1 MSSEGLCK
9 IQRRVVAPKFYNVYH
24 ELRPST
30 GACCVGSVSFAM
42 SKKKSVVVSA
52 FTPEANL
59 KRKVRT
65 HLRKLGFERT
75 DGGALKPPSSS
86 KETIRALHQEQR
98 KAILKGQRRFMTE
111 ALPTLSKHFANGDE
125 VNPAKVLP
133 RLELVESGTWQS
145 DLFRLASLTW
155 SVPVS
160 AGFGRRLR
168 YLVWDDNNKR
178 LMGIIALG
186 DPVFNLKVRDE
197 LIEWTVKDR
206 GNRLVNILDAYVLG
220 AVPPYNMLLGG
231 KLVACLVRSQEVR
244 DDFIKKYGET
254 RGIISKKKKGARLV
268 MVTTSSS
275 LGRSSVYNRLKL
287 KEQKYFES
295 IGYTQG
301 WGHFHIPDA
310 LFADLRAYLRRKRH
324 KYVNGHN
331 FGEGPNW
338 RLRTIRAAFDAL
350 GFKADLLRH
359 GIGREVFAC
368 LLAVNAKNVLRGKVK
383 RAVYRNLPTVQ
394 EVGLLA
400 RERWLVPRAAT
411 RPEFQQWRRE
421 QLQELLSL
429 PHRKAA
435 QDASAVPLAHK
446 QGRTGS

>member
-1 MSSEGLCK
+1 M
-9 IQRRVVAPKFYNVYH
+9 
-24 ELRPST
+24 
-30 GACCVGSVSFAM
+30 
-42 SKKKSVVVSA
+42 KKKSAVVSA

-59 KRKVRT
+59 KRKIRA

-75 DGGALKPPSSS
+75 GRGALKPPSSS
-86 KETIRALHQEQR
+86 KETVRALHQEQR
-98 KAILKGQRRFMTE
+98 KTIIKEQRRFLSE
-111 ALPTLSKHFANGDE
+111 ALPALSKHFANGHEID
-125 VNPAKVLP
+125 PAKVLP
-133 RLELVESGTWQS
+133 RLEIVEAGTWKS

-168 YLVWDDNNKR
+168 YLVWDDNNRK

-197 LIEWTVKDR
+197 LIDWTAKDR
-206 GNRLVNILDAYVLG
+206 GKRLVNILDAYVLG

-231 KLVACLVRSQEVR
+231 KLVACLVRSKEVR
-244 DDFIKKYGET
+244 DDFLKKYGET

-287 KEQKYFES
+287 KNQKYFES

-310 LFADLRAYLRRKRH
+310 LFADLRAYLGRKRH
-324 KYVNGHN
+324 KYVNGHK

-350 GFKADLLRH
+350 EFKADLLRH

-368 LLAVNAKNVLRGKVK
+368 SLAANAKNVLRGKAK
-383 RAVYRNLPTVQ
+383 RAVYRNLLSVQ
-394 EVGLLA
+394 EVGVLA

-411 RPEFQQWRRE
+411 RPEYKEWRRE
-421 QLQELLSL
+421 HLEELLAVAS
-429 PHRKAA
+429 RKAA
-435 QDASAVPLAHK
+435 QEASPVSLALK
-446 QGRTGS
+446 AGRRMRI

>member
-1 MSSEGLCK
+1 MG
-9 IQRRVVAPKFYNVYH
+9 
-24 ELRPST
+24 
-30 GACCVGSVSFAM
+30 
-42 SKKKSVVVSA
+42 KKKSVVVSA
-52 FTPEANL
+52 FSPEANL

-65 HLRKLGFERT
+65 HLRKLGFKRT
-75 DGGALKPPSSS
+75 QGGALKPPSAS
-86 KETIRALHQEQR
+86 KETVRALHQEQR
-98 KAILKGQRRFMTE
+98 KEVLEKQRRFLSE
-111 ALPTLSKHFANGDE
+111 ALPALSKYFANGDE
-125 VNPAKVLP
+125 IDPAQVLP
-133 RLELVESGTWQS
+133 RLEIIDAGTWQS

-168 YLVWDDNNKR
+168 YLVWDDNNKK
-178 LMGIIALG
+178 LMGIIAIG
-186 DPVFNLKVRDE
+186 DPVFNLKVRDK
-197 LIEWTVKDR
+197 LIGWTVKDR
-206 GNRLVNILDAYVLG
+206 GKRLVNILDAYVLG

-231 KLVACLVRSQEVR
+231 KLVACLVRSKEVR
-244 DDFIKKYGET
+244 ADFLKKYGET

-287 KEQKYFES
+287 KDQKYFDS

-324 KYVNGHN
+324 KYVNGHK

-368 LLAVNAKNVLRGKVK
+368 SLAANATNVLLGKAK
-383 RAVYRNLPTVQ
+383 RAVYRNLLSVQ
-394 EVGLLA
+394 EVGVLA

-411 RPEFQQWRRE
+411 RPEYKEWRRQHLE
-421 QLQELLSL
+421 ELLS
-429 PHRKAA
+429 AA
-435 QDASAVPLAHK
+435 PRRATLNASLAPIALTT
-446 QGRTGS
+446 GRRTSS

>member
-1 MSSEGLCK
+1 M
-9 IQRRVVAPKFYNVYH
+9 A
-24 ELRPST
+24 
-30 GACCVGSVSFAM
+30 
-42 SKKKSVVVSA
+42 KKSVVISA

-59 KRKVRT
+59 RRKIRA
-65 HLRKLGFERT
+65 HLHKLGFERT
-75 DGGALKPPSSS
+75 GRGALKPPSSS
-86 KETIRALHQEQR
+86 KQTIRALHQEQR
-98 KAILKGQRRFMTE
+98 KSILNRQRSFLST
-111 ALPTLSKHFANGDE
+111 ALPALSKHFADGHEID
-125 VNPAKVLP
+125 PSKVLP
-133 RLELVESGTWQS
+133 RLELVESDTWQS

-168 YLVWDDNNKR
+168 YLVWDDNNNK
-178 LMGIIALG
+178 LIGIIALG

-197 LIEWTVKDR
+197 LIGWTVKDR
-206 GNRLVNILDAYVLG
+206 GKRLVNILDAYVLG

-231 KLVACLVRSQEVR
+231 KLVACLVRSKEVR
-244 DDFIKKYGET
+244 NDFLQKYGET

-287 KEQKYFES
+287 KEQKFFEP

-301 WGHFHIPDA
+301 WGHFHIPES
-310 LFADLRAYLRRKRH
+310 LFLELRAYLQRKRH
-324 KYVNGHN
+324 KYVNGHK

-368 LLAVNAKNVLRGKVK
+368 TLAVNAKNVLRGRVR
-383 RAVYRNLPTVQ
+383 RAVYRNLPTV
-394 EVGLLA
+394 EEIGVLA
-400 RERWLVPRAAT
+400 RERWLVPRAAA
-411 RPEFQQWRRE
+411 RPEYKEWRRA
-421 QLQELLSL
+421 QLKELLSIS
-429 PHRKAA
+429 RGNAD
-435 QDASAVPLAHK
+435 QDTSPIPLADK
-446 QGRTGS
+446 PRRAES